1 MAQLLIDHGTN
12 QIQLLDIFG
21 VVGVLKAFGQLFIDN
36 RKRRVPI
43 LILNMIDYHIV
54 AVFANVE
61 GAEADVGE
69 VGALAAVAMHRINR
83 WHQLARR
90 EPAIHFFL
98 FSVDADF
105 LAGVFAAL
113 SIQRHLFFCQN
124 MMIPRSGDISEGLV
138 IFAQVQLEDSTVEVH
153 VLQLKDILPVV
164 SRSVHGWERLL
175 LAGGQ
180 VGQLR
185 ILAHVPEDEL
195 LFDFYFVYVWDDL
208 DAHGA
213 VPLLK
218 LQVLILLV
226 HLNDLRD
233 LRDAVF

>member
-1 MAQLLIDHGTN
+1 
-12 QIQLLDIFG
+12 
-21 VVGVLKAFGQLFIDN
+21 
-36 RKRRVPI
+36 
-43 LILNMIDYHIV
+43 
-54 AVFANVE
+54 
-61 GAEADVGE
+61 
-69 VGALAAVAMHRINR
+69 
-83 WHQLARR
+83 
-90 EPAIHFFL
+90 
-98 FSVDADF
+98 
-105 LAGVFAAL
+105 
-113 SIQRHLFFCQN
+113 
-124 MMIPRSGDISEGLV
+124 MIPRSGDISEGLV

-164 SRSVHGWERLL
+164 SRSVHGCERLL